1 MKWTKSPPELIE
13 AFDAVLPGPP
23 VERRLM
29 FGYPAGFVNGNMFC
43 GLYQDGMVLKLD
55 EKAREKLLERKGTQI
70 FEPMKGRPMKEYVLV
85 PSSLAKDED
94 AIAPW
99 LEASL
104 AFVSKLPP
112 KKKKTAAKK
121 KAPAKKK
128 TK

>member
-55 EKAREKLLERKGTQI
+55 EKAREKLLKRKGTQI

-112 KKKKTAAKK
+112 KKKKAAAKK